1 MKEDLTVA
9 NGTTPENESAR
20 ATDQE
25 EAKAASGSLLRFQEK
40 MDRWTDGVGRGA
52 LRGIIGSLVI
62 GYVLMFGSI
71 IRAYFVCEPPIPIAV
86 FFVDLCKVAIAVPL
100 FFLPV
105 GVVIGG
111 LLGAL
116 GLFPEKKKTSE
127 PQKPENPETSQ
138 PGGE

>member
-1 MKEDLTVA
+1 
-9 NGTTPENESAR
+9 
-20 ATDQE
+20 
-25 EAKAASGSLLRFQEK
+25 

-116 GLFPEKKKTSE
+116 GLFPERKHPPE
-127 PQKPENPETSQ
+127 PPSSASKP
-138 PGGE
+138 